1 MKPSR
6 MRLVSAPGSPRPG
19 EREPPAARDAE
30 ILDAY
35 SRAVV
40 DVVDRVGPAV
50 IGVRTGRFA
59 EGAVP
64 AAAGQGSGFLI
75 TPDGYALTN
84 DHVVAAGPDLEAVL
98 PDGRA
103 LRARLV
109 GRDPATDLALVHVAG
124 SALPFARLEA
134 GRAPRPGQ
142 LAVAIGNPLGFES
155 TVTAGIVSATGRSL
169 RGTHGRLIDSVIQ
182 HTAPLN
188 PGNSGGPLVDSTG
201 AVIGVNT
208 AIIAYAQGIGFA
220 IPATTADFVVT
231 QLLRHGRVP
240 RARMGLAGRSRP
252 IDPRMARLLGL
263 SQASVVEILSIADRS
278 PAARAGLRVGDWLIA
293 LDGQATSSVDALIR
307 LLTDVRIG
315 KTVAAEVVRGRER
328 LSLSVVPEAD
338 EPDHR
343 SSESATRRPVSP

>member
-1 MKPSR
+1 MKPA
-6 MRLVSAPGSPRPG
+6 RLQPVSDGGGSPPSDPAPSRPT
-19 EREPPAARDAE
+19 RDLPL
-30 ILDAY
+30 LDAY
-35 SRAVV
+35 SRAVI
-40 DVVDRVGPAV
+40 DVVEAVGPAV
-50 IGVRTGRFA
+50 IGVRAGRFA
-59 EGAVP
+59 PGAE
-64 AAAGQGSGFLI
+64 AGAAGQGSGFLI

-84 DHVVAAGPDLEAVL
+84 DHVVAAGPEVMAVL

-109 GRDPATDLALVHVAG
+109 GRDPATDLALIHVDG

-134 GRAPRPGQ
+134 GRAARPGQ
-142 LAVAIGNPLGFES
+142 LAIAIGNPLGFES

-220 IPATTADFVVT
+220 IPASTGDWVVA
-231 QLLRHGRVP
+231 QLLRNGRVP
-240 RARMGLAGRSRP
+240 RARIGLAGRTRP
-252 IDPRMARLLGL
+252 IDPRMARMLGL
-263 SQASVVEILSIADRS
+263 SHASVVEIVSLTDRS
-278 PAARAGLRVGDWLIA
+278 AAARAGLEVGDWLIA

-307 LLTDVRIG
+307 LLTESRIG
-315 KTVAAEVVRGRER
+315 KPVPVDLLRGRER
-328 LSLSVVPEAD
+328 LSLSVVLEED
-338 EPDHR
+338 EPER
-343 SSESATRRPVSP
+343 G

>member
-1 MKPSR
+1 MKPA
-6 MRLVSAPGSPRPG
+6 RLELVLNQNPSLPG
-19 EREPPAARDAE
+19 EPVPAAPVGDRDVHL
-30 ILDAY
+30 LDAY

-40 DVVDRVGPAV
+40 GVVDAVGSAV
-50 IGVRTGRFA
+50 IGVRAGRFGDGS
-59 EGAVP
+59 GAGGT
-64 AAAGQGSGFLI
+64 GQGSGFLI

-84 DHVVAAGPDLEAVL
+84 DHVVAVGPELEAVL

-109 GRDPATDLALVHVAG
+109 GRDPATDLALIQVEG
-124 SALPFARLEA
+124 SALPFVRLET

-142 LAVAIGNPLGFES
+142 LAIAIGNPLGFES

-220 IPATTADFVVT
+220 IPATTGDFVVA

-240 RARMGLAGRSRP
+240 RARIGLAGRTRP

-263 SQASVVEILSIADRS
+263 SQPSVVEIVSFTERS
-278 PAARAGLRVGDWLIA
+278 AAARAGLEVGDWLIA
-293 LDGQATSSVDALIR
+293 LDGQPTSSVDALIR
-307 LLTDVRIG
+307 LLTESRIG
-315 KTVAAEVVRGRER
+315 KPVPVDLVRGRER
-328 LSLSVVPEAD
+328 LSRQIVLEGD
-338 EPDHR
+338 EPGR
-343 SSESATRRPVSP
+343 SAS